1 MPLHMARVA
10 IRLVIEGGLSLRSVP
25 RVMIIVAEWL
35 RESTGQPLTLVPPD
49 WTTIRNW
56 VLRLGYA
63 ALSEPKPIAAD
74 WAYLVDHTVQI
85 GPEKCLVIYGV
96 RLSQMRWDGP
106 GVRHEE
112 LQMIGLVP
120 MSHSNRQRVC
130 QELEAATKRTGVP
143 REIVS
148 DGGTDIKGGVEDFRR
163 RHQETAWIYDMAH
176 KGACLLQRRWERDP
190 RWSAFLTQ
198 VGRTKAQVQQT
209 ELAYLAA
216 PSVRP
221 KSRYMNLGPVL
232 RWARLMLNILDR
244 TPATAEERERMEQK
258 LGWLREYR
266 AALGEWLPQYEV
278 VQTVVRWVRQH
289 GVYQG
294 LEENLRKKLDAVAS
308 TPASGELAEEFIVF
322 LSEQAVQARPGER
335 LLGSTESMESCF
347 GKWKMIER
355 QQSKQGFTRLVLGL
369 GAIVSDWPI
378 RRILEA
384 LARVPLRSVRS
395 WCSRFL
401 GPSIQAQR
409 RIAYVAAGV
418 NESGMK
424 AICCQD

>member
-1 MPLHMARVA
+1 MARMG
-10 IRLVIEGGLSLRSVP
+10 IRLVLDGGLSLRSVP
-25 RVMIIVAEWL
+25 RVIMIVAEWL
-35 RESTGQPLTLVPPD
+35 RESTGQPLSLVPPD

-56 VLRLGYA
+56 LLRLGYA
-63 ALSEPKPIAAD
+63 ALSEPKHIAAD

-85 GPEKCLVIYGV
+85 GQEKCLVIYGV
-96 RLSQMRWDGP
+96 RLSQLPWDGP
-106 GVRHEE
+106 GVRHEQ
-112 LQMIGLVP
+112 LQMIALVP

-148 DGGTDIKGGVEDFRR
+148 DGGTDIKGGVEDFRQR
-163 RHQETAWIYDMAH
+163 YPDTAWIYDVAH

-190 RWSAFLTQ
+190 RWSVFLGQ
-198 VGRTKAQVQQT
+198 MGRTKAQVQQT

-216 PSVRP
+216 PTVRP

-244 TPATAEERERMEQK
+244 AQATAEQRERMEQK

-266 AALGEWLPQYEV
+266 AALSEWLPQYEA

-294 LEENLRKKLDAVAS
+294 IEEDLWKKLAAVAS
-308 TPASGELAEEFIVF
+308 TPASADLAEEFSAF
-322 LSEQAVQARPGER
+322 LAEQAVQARPREH

-347 GKWKMIER
+347 GKWKTIEH
-355 QQSKQGFTRLVLGL
+355 QQSKQGFTRLILGL
-369 GAIVSDWPI
+369 GAIVSDWPV

-384 LARVPLRSVRS
+384 FGRVPLRSVRN
-395 WCSRFL
+395 WCSEFL

-409 RIAYVAAGV
+409 RVAYATAGV

-424 AICCQD
+424 AISCQD